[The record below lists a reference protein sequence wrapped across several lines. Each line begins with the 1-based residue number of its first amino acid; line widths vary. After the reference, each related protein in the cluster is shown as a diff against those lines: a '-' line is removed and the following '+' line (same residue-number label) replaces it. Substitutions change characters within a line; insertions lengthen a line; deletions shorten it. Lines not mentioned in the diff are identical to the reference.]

1 MSLKH
6 KYGFSLVELLV
17 VIAIIA
23 IALSFGSYVMSV
35 YRNAVSMKLR
45 DDVLAMLEKARFLSI
60 TSVPHGVKFTSDKFM
75 LVGLKDGICSSG
87 SDIRRCYSDGDCE
100 NGSCMPGDYMKTS
113 DENDESYL
121 FPLEG
126 QSSIIPSG
134 YSVCCSSSC
143 SDYIIWF
150 DRKGV
155 PRDYIWGL
163 GPTTITIKYS
173 NSEVAKIVI
182 SPAGRIQYER
192 K

>member
-60 TSVPHGVKFTSDKFM
+60 TSVPHGVKFTSDKFIM
-75 LVGLKDGICSSG
+75 LVGLKDGICSSD
-87 SDIRRCYSDGDCE
+87 SAIHCYSDGDCE
-100 NGSCMPGDYMKTS
+100 NGSCIPGDYMKTP

-134 YSVCCSSSC
+134 YSVCCPSSC

-155 PRDYIWGL
+155 PRDYRWGL

>member
-75 LVGLKDGICSSG
+75 LVGLKDGICSSN
-87 SDIRRCYSDGDCE
+87 SSIHCYSDGECE

-134 YSVCCSSSC
+134 YSVCRSSSC

-155 PRDYIWGL
+155 PRGYIWGL
-163 GPTTITIKYS
+163 GQTTITIKYS

-182 SPAGRIQYER
+182 SPVGRIQYER
-192 K
+192 Q